1 MFTVGSHKKM
11 TVSVSFG
18 TGRFV
23 NSKRKLTID
32 LIHEQLTT
40 TIYDQSI
47 IPIDDTIAE
56 DLIVSCCTEAN
67 NSADECQ
74 TNPDVKK

>member
-1 MFTVGSHKKM
+1 M

-18 TGRFV
+18 TGLFV
-23 NSKRKLTID
+23 NSKRELTID

-40 TIYDQSI
+40 KIYDQSI
-47 IPIDDTIAE
+47 IPTDDTLAE

-67 NSADECQ
+67 NSADVC
-74 TNPDVKK
+74 